1 MSEVEVVN
9 VEEEEPVWKRRRVQI
24 GAAVGLLVLIIAGW
38 CWHGRSTAAADETAQ
53 PIVSVRLAKAE
64 IGPIAQPLDLVGTI
78 SARQEATLSPKV
90 SAQIAQMGLLKNRV
104 VHRGDVLAV
113 LESRDLTAQQAEA
126 AAALRE
132 AQIGITNTGQ
142 GAIPLTNAQDVK
154 AVRDA
159 QGTLDNA
166 RKTFERRKT
175 LYEQGGISKKDLEAS
190 QLDVAKAED
199 DLRLAEKSA
208 SLHKGTTNPSDLAA
222 AQSKAQQAAG
232 HLAALAAQ
240 AGYATIRA
248 PFDGVIGDQFL
259 FQGDFASA
267 GTKML
272 TIADTSTVIVKAPLS
287 VDASMHVRAGD
298 VATIQPDSLPGVT
311 LQGTV
316 SLVGRAADPQS
327 RSVELWIA
335 LPNPDGRL
343 RPNSAARVTVNS
355 GGVPNAVV
363 VPTAAVTLDATNAN
377 AGTVMVVDA
386 KSVAHEAK
394 VTTGAHSRERTQ
406 ITSGLRGGESV
417 VIEGNYGLP
426 DGTKVQ
432 NADAAPKPAAA
443 ATGSD

>member
-1 MSEVEVVN
+1 MSEVDVIED
-9 VEEEEPVWKRRRVQI
+9 PPIWKRRRVQI
-24 GAAVGLLVLIIAGW
+24 GAAVALLVLIVAGW
-38 CWHGRSTAAADETAQ
+38 CWHRSGATADEAAQ
-53 PIVSVRLAKAE
+53 PIVSVKLAKAE
-64 IGPIAQPLDLVGTI
+64 VGPITQPLDLVGTI
-78 SARQEATLSPKV
+78 SARQEATISPKV

-132 AQIGITNTGQ
+132 AQIGVTNTGS

-159 QGTLDNA
+159 QGTYDTA

-175 LYEQGGISKKDLEAS
+175 LYEQGGISKKDLESS
-190 QLDVAKAED
+190 QLDVTKAED
-199 DLRLAEKSA
+199 DLRLAEKA
-208 SLHKGTTNPSDLAA
+208 AWLHKDTTNPSDLAA
-222 AQSKAQQAAG
+222 AHSKVQQAAG
-232 HLAALAAQ
+232 HLAALQAQ

-259 FQGDFASA
+259 FQGDFATA

-287 VDASMHVRAGD
+287 VDASMHVHAGD

-316 SLVGRAADPQS
+316 SLVGSAADPQS
-327 RSVELWIA
+327 RSVELWIT
-335 LPNPDGRL
+335 LPNADGRL

-355 GGVPNAVV
+355 GGVANAVV

-377 AGTVMVVDA
+377 AGTVMVVDD
-386 KSVAHEAK
+386 KSVAHEVK

-406 ITSGLRGGESV
+406 ITSGLRGGETV

-432 NADAAPKPAAA
+432 NADAVPKPAPAEKN
-443 ATGSD
+443 